1 MNNEKMEAIRA
12 TGYGPAS
19 VLKLQKFSKPLPGP
33 DEVLVKVITSSATT
47 ADAMM
52 RSGKPWL
59 ARLFLG
65 LRKPKNAIP
74 GTGFA
79 GYIAEIGAEVRN
91 FQVGDRVF
99 GETTLGFGA
108 NAEYLAL
115 KASGVLRP
123 LPESL
128 GFSEAP
134 LFCDGPLTSYNFLK
148 RLGKVKKGDQVLING
163 ASGSLGTAAV
173 QIAKRL
179 GAEVTAVCS
188 GKNAGLVKSLGA
200 SHVVDYTKED
210 FTRGDNCYDLI
221 FDTLGKRS
229 FIDCKRVLK
238 KHGTYYSPVLK
249 FSLLVQMCYT
259 RYFSSRK
266 AVFEATGM
274 LPDEQLRSLLA
285 EVLELQQAG
294 KLRTVIDR
302 QYPLGRLSEAHQYI
316 DSGHKKG
323 NILII
328 NSDEFTSFQSISI
341 LKQQTT

>member
-1 MNNEKMEAIRA
+1 MEAIRA

-19 VLKLQKFSKPLPGP
+19 VLRLQQVSKPLTAP
-33 DEVLVKVITSSATT
+33 DEVLVKVMTSSATT

-52 RSGKPWL
+52 RSGKPWFG
-59 ARLFLG
+59 RLFLG
-65 LRKPKNAIP
+65 LLKPKSPIP

-79 GYIAEIGAEVRN
+79 GYIAEIGAKVRN
-91 FQVGDRVF
+91 FRVGDRVF
-99 GETTLGFGA
+99 GETTLGLGA

-115 KASGVLRP
+115 KSSGVLLP

-128 GFSEAP
+128 GFSEAAT
-134 LFCDGPLTSYNFLK
+134 FCDGHLTAYNYIK
-148 RLGKVKKGDQVLING
+148 RLGQVKRGDQVLING

-173 QIAKRL
+173 QIARHL

-200 SHVVDYTKED
+200 CHVVDYTQED
-210 FTRGDNCYDLI
+210 FTRQDKKYDLI

-229 FIDCKRVLK
+229 FAACKRVLTK
-238 KHGTYYSPVLK
+238 NGTYYSPVLK
-249 FSLLVQMCYT
+249 ISLLVQMLYT

-266 AVFEATGM
+266 AVFEATG
-274 LPDEQLRSLLA
+274 LLSDEQLRCLLA

-302 QYPLGRLSEAHQYI
+302 QYPLARLSEAHQYI

-323 NILII
+323 NITII
-328 NSDEFTSFQSISI
+328 NSEDFTSF
-341 LKQQTT
+341 